1 MELLVKRID
10 KTLPLPE
17 YQTAGSV
24 GFDLYARIAVE
35 IKPREIAIVPANL
48 VVKVPSGY
56 MLALISR
63 SSTPRKKGL
72 LKPHAIGV
80 IDQDYCGENDELGIQ
95 VYNFT
100 DQTVIVDRGE
110 RIAQAVVIP
119 VQKVEFNEVENMNT
133 IDRGGFGST
142 G

>member
-35 IKPREIAIVPANL
+35 IKPQEIAIVPANL

-119 VQKVEFNEVENMNT
+119 VQKVEFSEVENMNT

>member
-24 GFDLYARIAVE
+24 GFDLYARIAME
-35 IKPREIAIVPANL
+35 IQPREIAIVPANL

-100 DQTVIVDRGE
+100 DQTVVVEKGE

-119 VQKVEFNEVENMNT
+119 VQKVQFSEVKNMNT
-133 IDRGGFGST
+133 ADRGGFGST

>member
-35 IKPREIAIVPANL
+35 IKPQEIAIVPANL

-100 DQTVIVDRGE
+100 DRTVVVEKGE

-119 VQKVEFNEVENMNT
+119 VQKVEFSEVENMNT

>member
-1 MELLVKRID
+1 MEI
-10 KTLPLPE
+10 
-17 YQTAGSV
+17 Q
-24 GFDLYARIAVE
+24 
-35 IKPREIAIVPANL
+35 PREIAIVPANL

-100 DQTVIVDRGE
+100 DQTVVVEKGE

-119 VQKVEFNEVENMNT
+119 VQKVQFSEVKNMNT
-133 IDRGGFGST
+133 ADRGGFGST

>member
-119 VQKVEFNEVENMNT
+119 VQKVEFSEVENMNT

>member
-24 GFDLYARIAVE
+24 GFDLYARITVE
-35 IKPREIAIVPANL
+35 IMPREIAIVPANL
-48 VVKVPSGY
+48 VVKVPVGY

-100 DQTVIVDRGE
+100 DQTVVVDRGE

-119 VQKVEFNEVENMNT
+119 VQKVEFSEVENMNT
-133 IDRGGFGST
+133 ADRGGFGST